1 MNVLEFRNYWFSVS
15 IKRMDTLFS
24 TKRVAVLNQSRGLI
38 FGIFC
43 ILSMNLNFIEVLE
56 YYVHTEFSTIICCGN
71 SYPEDSDLY
80 RLFVIGHFS
89 WYLLKSG
96 YF

>member
-38 FGIFC
+38 FSIFC
-43 ILSMNLNFIEVLE
+43 ILSMNWNFIEILE

-71 SYPEDSDLY
+71 SYQKGRDSDLY
-80 RLFVIGHFS
+80 RLLVIQGA
-89 WYLLKSG
+89 
-96 YF
+96 